1 MDFPR
6 YRPRRL
12 RRNEKLRELVR
23 ETTLGPKNF
32 IYPLFVGPGRDRV
45 QPVASMPGVAQF
57 SVDRVVQECD
67 EVNSLGI
74 PAVILFGIPEHKDPL
89 GSEAYADSGV
99 VQQAIRAIKEKIP
112 ELLVITD
119 VCLCE
124 YTDHGHCGVIKNGD
138 VDNDSTLELLVK
150 EALSHARAGADMV
163 GPSDMMDGRVGAI
176 RTALDAS
183 SFSHVAIMA
192 YSAKYASGF
201 YGPFREAA
209 ESTPQ
214 FGDRRSYQMDPANA
228 DEALREVELDIREGA
243 DIVMVKPAMAYLDVI
258 YRVKQKFGYPVAAY
272 NVSGEYSM
280 IKAAGQNGWI
290 DEGRIMMEVL
300 LAIKRAGAD
309 MILTYFA
316 KDAAR
321 LLRGQ

>member
-6 YRPRRL
+6 YRPRRM
-12 RRNEKLRELVR
+12 RRNDRLRAMMR
-23 ETTLGPKNF
+23 ETALAPANL
-32 IYPLFVGPGRDRV
+32 IYPLFVGPGKNKV
-45 QPVASMPGVAQF
+45 QPVSSMPGVAQL
-57 SVDRVVQECD
+57 SVDRALGEC
-67 EVNSLGI
+67 EEAQALGI
-74 PAVILFGIPEHKDPL
+74 PAVILFGLPEHKDPV
-89 GSEAYADSGV
+89 GAEAYAESGI
-99 VQQAIRAIKEKIP
+99 VQQAIREIKAELP

-150 EALSHARAGADMV
+150 ESLSHARAGADIV
-163 GPSDMMDGRVGAI
+163 APSDMMDGRVGAI
-176 RTALDAS
+176 RKALDDNG
-183 SFSHVAIMA
+183 FPQIAIMA
-192 YSAKYASGF
+192 YAAKYASGF

-214 FGDRRSYQMDPANA
+214 FGDRRSYQMDPANS

-243 DIVMVKPAMAYLDVI
+243 DIVMVKPALAYLDVI

-290 DEGRIMMEVL
+290 DEERIMMEVL
-300 LAIKRAGAD
+300 YAIRRAGAD

-316 KDAAR
+316 KEAAR
-321 LLRGQ
+321 FLARG